1 MISPKLVEVGRHLNI
16 ELLTNT
22 QLIELDGEEG
32 NFTARVKEN
41 PRFVDLLKCTSCGEC
56 AKVCPVEVPS
66 EHNMGLAQRKA
77 IFKQYE
83 QAIPGAYG
91 ISKRSTAPCKATC
104 PAHVS
109 IQGFIA
115 LMNQGKHAEALKL
128 FKQEH
133 PFPGSCGRVCHHP
146 CELECTRG
154 DVDEPVAIQYLHR
167 YLAQLDLDGDEIFIP
182 EVAEKRDEKVAIV
195 GSGPAGLTTAY
206 YMAQKGYGVTIFEK
220 LPVKGGM
227 MTVGIPEYRLPKA
240 ELAKEIEVIENLG
253 VEIQTSVEFGKD
265 VTLQSL
271 KEDGYSALFMATGL
285 HGSRGLGVKGEDL
298 DGVIKG
304 VDLLRDAALGKAEK
318 LSGRVMVI
326 GGGNV
331 AVDVALTA
339 RRLGADDVT
348 MVCLEKRDEMPAWDY
363 EIEEALEEKVKIVN
377 SLGPLRFIGIDGK
390 VDEIEFQECT
400 SVFDENGRFNPQYD
414 DCKLTSYETDII
426 IVAIGQM
433 GELEFADKEGIALT
447 PPGGLEADPVTLQ
460 TPIDWVFAGGDAFY
474 GPKSVVDAIASGKT
488 AAESMHRFINGE
500 DLNEGREKS
509 WDFEKPD
516 ILNVPR
522 IERAKPSKISVDER
536 EGNFKE
542 VTLDLAREAIER
554 EAARCLSCGIC
565 SECYQCVDVCL
576 AEAIDHEQVAQIKEL
591 NVGSVILTTGA
602 TTYDPSGLDD
612 IYMYKR
618 SQNVMTSIEFE
629 RILSA
634 GGPTLGH
641 LVRPSDEKEPEK
653 IAFLQCIGSRD
664 TNKCGNGYCSSVCC
678 MYAIKDGVIA
688 KEHSEVELDVAIF
701 NMDMR
706 TFGKDYEKYYNRAA
720 DEEGVRFIKSRI
732 HSVIEEPGT
741 DNLILNYA
749 DEEGK
754 MCQEIF
760 DMVILS
766 VGLVIPEES
775 VELAKRIDI
784 DLDKY
789 NFVKTNVFN
798 PLQTS
803 RPGVYVSGSFQGPKD
818 IASSVTE
825 ASGAAAAAGIKLAGA
840 RHTQTKTVVMPEE
853 RDVLGE
859 EPRIG
864 VFICRCGINI
874 AGVIDVEAVE
884 EYTKTLPNVVY
895 TGENLFTC
903 SQDTQVSIKELID
916 EHQLNRVVVASCT
929 PKTHEGIFMDTLE
942 EAGLNKYLFE
952 MANIRN
958 QGSWMHFHEPEKATQ
973 KAKDLVR
980 MAVARVATLGPLHDK
995 RISVIDKALVIG
1007 GGIAG
1012 MTAAKGLADQGYE
1025 VTLVEKENI
1034 LGGLGNR
1041 LHHTIEGDDIKAYVK
1056 DLVGAIESHDKID
1069 VLKQSLIV
1077 GFGGYKGNFK
1087 TTVLVGPSMEERKI
1101 DHGAMIVATGA
1112 TEYQPKEFL
1121 YNESDAVVTQIE
1133 LTDMIEEKK
1142 AGDLDRVVMIQ
1153 CVGSRNEEN
1162 PNCSRICCQSAVKNA
1177 ISLKEQNADTDVFIL
1192 YRDMRMYSMLEE
1204 YYTKARNLGVI
1215 FSRFDPENQPE
1226 VAKGED
1232 GKMTVTFTDHVLGQK
1247 IEASADLVVLS
1258 AGVKAADTEELSTII
1273 KTNRNAEG
1281 FFMEAHVKLRPVEA
1295 PTEGIFICGTAH
1307 GPKLISETI
1316 AQAMAAASRATT
1328 FISQPYLTLSSV
1340 TAEVDQDHC
1349 ASCLV
1354 CVRSCPYD
1362 VPVINEMGV
1371 SYIDPALCQGC
1382 GVCAAECPAKTIKL
1396 NWYEDNQLLSKVESL
1411 LEGVI

>member
-1 MISPKLVEVGRHLNI
+1 M
-16 ELLTNT
+16 LTNT
-22 QLIELDGEEG
+22 DLIELDGEEG

-56 AKVCPVEVPS
+56 TKVCPVDVPS
-66 EHNMGLAQRKA
+66 EHNQGLAPRKA

-83 QAIPGAYG
+83 QAIPGGYG
-91 ISKRSTAPCKATC
+91 ISKRGTAPCKATC

-115 LMNQGKHAEALKL
+115 LMNQGKYAEALKL

-146 CELECTRG
+146 CEAACTRG
-154 DVDEPVAIQYLHR
+154 DADEPLAIQYLHR
-167 YLAQLDLDGDEIFIP
+167 YLAQLDFEGDDPYIP
-182 EVAEKRDEKVAIV
+182 EIAEKRDEKVAIV
-195 GSGPAGLTTAY
+195 GSGPAGLTCAY
-206 YMAQKGYGVTIFEK
+206 YMAQKGYSVTVFEK

-227 MTVGIPEYRLPKA
+227 MAVGIPEYRLPKA
-240 ELAKEIEVIENLG
+240 ELAKEIEVIEKMG
-253 VEIQTSVEFGKD
+253 VDIQTSIEFGMD
-265 VTLQSL
+265 ITLESL
-271 KEDGYSALFMATGL
+271 KKDGYSALFMATGL

-304 VDLLRDAALGKAEK
+304 VDLLRDAALGKAAK
-318 LSGRVMVI
+318 LTGKKVMVI

-339 RRLGADDVT
+339 RRLGANDVT

-363 EIEEALEEKVKIVN
+363 EIEEAIEEKVKIVN
-377 SLGPLRFIGIDGK
+377 SLGPLRFLGVDGK
-390 VDEIEFQECT
+390 FDEVEFQECT
-400 SVFDENGRFNPQYD
+400 SVFDENGRFRPQYD
-414 DCKLTSYETDII
+414 DCKLTSYEADTV

-433 GELEFADKEGIALT
+433 GLLDFADKEGIALT
-447 PPGGLEADPVTLQ
+447 PPGGLQADPVTLQ
-460 TPIDWVFAGGDAFY
+460 TPIDWVCAGGDAYY
-474 GPKSVVDAIASGKT
+474 GPKSVVDAVASGKT
-488 AAESMHRFINGE
+488 AAESMHRFINKE
-500 DLNEGREKS
+500 ELKLDREKS
-509 WDFEKPD
+509 WDFEKPE
-516 ILNVPR
+516 ILNVPKLSR
-522 IERAKPSKISVDER
+522 PKPVKISVDER

-542 VTLDLAREAIER
+542 VTLNLAKEIIDK

-565 SECYQCVDVCL
+565 SECYQCVDACL
-576 AEAIDHEQVAQIKEL
+576 AGAVNHDEQPKIRDL
-591 NVGSVILTTGA
+591 NVGSVIMTTGA
-602 TTYDPSGLDD
+602 TTFDPSGLDD

-618 SQNVMTSIEFE
+618 SRNVMTALEFE

-634 GGPTLGH
+634 GGPTMGH

-678 MYAIKDGVIA
+678 MYAIKDGMIA
-688 KEHSEVELDVAIF
+688 KEHSEIELDVAIF

-706 TFGKDYEKYYNRAA
+706 TFGKDYEKYYNRAR
-720 DEEGVRFIKSRI
+720 DQEGVRFVKSRI
-732 HSVIEEPGT
+732 HSVVEEPGT
-741 DNLILNYA
+741 DSLILNYA

-754 MCQEIF
+754 MQQEVF

-766 VGLVIPEES
+766 VGLVIPKES
-775 VELAKRIDI
+775 ADLARRIGVE
-784 DLDKY
+784 LDKY
-789 NFVKTNVFN
+789 NFVKTSTFD

-825 ASGAAAAAGIKLAGA
+825 ASGSAAAAGIKLAAA
-840 RHTQTKTVVMPEE
+840 RHTCTKTVAKPEE

-864 VFICRCGINI
+864 VFICKCGINI

-884 EYTKTLPNVVY
+884 NYTKTLPNVVY

-942 EAGLNKYLFE
+942 DAGLNKYLFE

-958 QGSWMHFHEPEKATQ
+958 QDSWMHFQEPEKATE

-980 MAVARVATLGPLHDK
+980 MAVARVSTLGPLHDK
-995 RISVIDKALVIG
+995 TITVIDKALVIG

-1012 MTAAKGLADQGYE
+1012 MTAAIGLADQGYE
-1025 VTLVEKENI
+1025 VTLVEKENQ

-1041 LHHTIEGDDIKAYVK
+1041 LHHTIQGDDIKAYLK
-1056 DLVGAIESHDKID
+1056 DLIEKVENHDKID
-1069 VLKQSLIV
+1069 ILKQALIV
-1077 GFGGYKGNFK
+1077 EFGGYKGNFK

-1101 DHGAMIVATGA
+1101 DHGALIVATGA
-1112 TEYQPKEFL
+1112 IEYQPTEFL
-1121 YNESDAVVTQIE
+1121 YNESESVVTQLE
-1133 LTDMIEEKK
+1133 LADMIEENKTR
-1142 AGDLDRVVMIQ
+1142 DLDRVIMIQ
-1153 CVGSRNEEN
+1153 CVGSRNQEN
-1162 PNCSRICCQSAVKNA
+1162 PNCSRICCQNAVKNA
-1177 ISLKEQNADTDVFIL
+1177 IALKEQNADTDVFIL

-1204 YYTKARNLGVI
+1204 FYTKARNLGVI
-1215 FSRFDPENQPE
+1215 FSRFDPENPPE
-1226 VAKGED
+1226 VAMGEN
-1232 GKMTVTFTDHVLGQK
+1232 GQMMVGFTDHVLGCK
-1247 IEASADLVVLS
+1247 VEASADLVVLS
-1258 AGVKAADTEELSTII
+1258 AGVKATDTEELATII
-1273 KTNRNAEG
+1273 KTNRDASG

-1307 GPKLISETI
+1307 GPKLITETI

-1328 FISQPYLTLSSV
+1328 FLAQEFLTLSAV
-1340 TAEVDQDHC
+1340 TAEVIQENC

-1354 CVRSCPYD
+1354 CVRSCPYH
-1362 VPVINEMGV
+1362 VPVINEFGV

-1382 GVCAAECPAKTIKL
+1382 GICASECPAKTIKL

>member
-1 MISPKLVEVGRHLNI
+1 M
-16 ELLTNT
+16 LTNT
-22 QLIELDGEEG
+22 ELLELEGEDG
-32 NFTARVKEN
+32 NFIARVKEN

-56 AKVCPVEVPS
+56 TAVCPVEIPS
-66 EHNMGLAQRKA
+66 EHNQGLALRKA

-83 QAIPGAYG
+83 QAIPGGYG

-146 CELECTRG
+146 CEAACTRG
-154 DVDEPVAIQYLHR
+154 DADEPVAIQYLHR
-167 YLAQLDLDGDEIFIP
+167 YLAQLDFDSDETFIP
-182 EVAEKRDEKVAIV
+182 EIADKRDEKIAIV
-195 GSGPAGLTTAY
+195 GSGPAGLTCAY
-206 YMAQKGYGVTIFEK
+206 YMAQKGYGATIFEK

-271 KEDGYSALFMATGL
+271 KKDGYSALFMATGL

-318 LSGRVMVI
+318 LIGKVMVI

-377 SLGPLRFIGIDGK
+377 SLGPLRFLGIDGK
-390 VDEIEFQECT
+390 VNEVEFQECI
-400 SVFDENGRFNPQYD
+400 SVFDENGRFSPQYD
-414 DCKLTSYETDII
+414 DCKLTSHEADIV

-433 GELEFADKEGIALT
+433 GEFDFADKQGIALT

-460 TPIDWVFAGGDAFY
+460 TPIDWVFAGGDAYY

-500 DLNEGREKS
+500 DLKKDREKS

-516 ILNVPR
+516 IDNVTK
-522 IERAKPSKISVDER
+522 IERAKPVKISVDER

-565 SECYQCVDVCL
+565 SECYQCVDACL
-576 AEAIDHEQVAQIKEL
+576 AGAINHEEQPKIRDL
-591 NVGSVILTTGA
+591 NVGSVIMTTGA
-602 TTYDPSGLDD
+602 TTFDPSGLDD

-618 SQNVMTSIEFE
+618 SQNVMTSLEFE

-634 GGPTLGH
+634 GGPTMGH

-653 IAFLQCIGSRD
+653 IAWLQCIGSRD

-678 MYAIKDGVIA
+678 MYAIKDAMIA
-688 KEHSEVELDVAIF
+688 KEHSELELDAAIF

-720 DEEGVRFIKSRI
+720 DQEGVRFVKSRI

-754 MCQEIF
+754 MQQEIF

-766 VGLVIPEES
+766 VGLVIPKES
-775 VELAKRIDI
+775 VDLANRIGVE
-784 DLDKY
+784 LDKY
-789 NFVKTNVFN
+789 NFVKTSTFN

-803 RPGVYVSGSFQGPKD
+803 RPGVYVSGTFQGPKD
-818 IASSVTE
+818 IPSSVTE

-840 RHTQTKTVVMPEE
+840 RHTCTKTVAKPEE

-864 VFICRCGINI
+864 VFICKCGINI
-874 AGVIDVEAVE
+874 AGVIDVEDVE
-884 EYTKTLPNVVY
+884 NYTKTLPNVVY
-895 TGENLFTC
+895 TGGNLFTC

-942 EAGLNKYLFE
+942 DAGLNKYLFE

-958 QGSWMHFHEPEKATQ
+958 QDSWMHFHEPEKATK
-973 KAKDLVR
+973 KAKDLIR

-995 RISVIDKALVIG
+995 TITVIDKALVIG

-1025 VTLVEKENI
+1025 VTLVEKEAQ

-1041 LHHTIEGDDIKAYVK
+1041 LYHTIEGDDIQAYVK
-1056 DLVGAIESHDKID
+1056 ELIETVENHDKID
-1069 VLKQSLIV
+1069 ILKQALIV

-1087 TTVLVGPSMEERKI
+1087 TTVLVGTSMEERKI

-1112 TEYQPKEFL
+1112 TEYQPTEFL
-1121 YNESDAVVTQIE
+1121 YNESEAVVTQLE
-1133 LTDMIEEKK
+1133 LADMIEENKTR
-1142 AGDLDRVVMIQ
+1142 DLDRVIMIQ

-1162 PNCSRICCQSAVKNA
+1162 PNCSRICCQNAVKNA
-1177 ISLKEQNADTDVFIL
+1177 IALKEQNADIDVFIL

-1204 YYTKARNLGVI
+1204 FYTKARNLGVI
-1215 FSRFDPENQPE
+1215 FSRFDPENPPE
-1226 VAKGED
+1226 VAKGEN
-1232 GKMTVTFTDHVLGQK
+1232 GGMAVTFRDHVLGQK
-1247 IEASADLVVLS
+1247 VEASADLVVLS
-1258 AGVKAADTEELSTII
+1258 AGVKAADTEELATII
-1273 KTNRNAEG
+1273 KTGRNAEG

-1307 GPKLISETI
+1307 GPKLITETI

-1328 FISQPYLTLSSV
+1328 FISQEFLTLSSV
-1340 TAEVDQDHC
+1340 TAEVEQENC
-1349 ASCLV
+1349 ASCLA
-1354 CVRSCPYD
+1354 CVRSCPYH
-1362 VPVINEMGV
+1362 VPVINEFGV

-1382 GVCAAECPAKTIKL
+1382 GICASECPAKTIKL
-1396 NWYEDNQLLSKVESL
+1396 NWYEDNQLLSKVEAL

>member
-1 MISPKLVEVGRHLNI
+1 M
-16 ELLTNT
+16 LTNT
-22 QLIELDGEEG
+22 ELLELEGEEG
-32 NFTARVKEN
+32 NFIARVKEN

-56 AKVCPVEVPS
+56 TAVCPVEIPS
-66 EHNMGLAQRKA
+66 EHNQGLAPRKA

-83 QAIPGAYG
+83 QAIPGGYG

-146 CELECTRG
+146 CEAACTRG
-154 DVDEPVAIQYLHR
+154 DADEPVAIQYLHR
-167 YLAQLDLDGDEIFIP
+167 YLAQLDFDSDEIFIP
-182 EVAEKRDEKVAIV
+182 EIADKRDEKIAIV
-195 GSGPAGLTTAY
+195 GSGPAGLTCAY
-206 YMAQKGYGVTIFEK
+206 YMAQKGYSVTIFEK

-240 ELAKEIEVIENLG
+240 ELAKEIQVIENLG
-253 VEIQTSVEFGKD
+253 VDIQTSVEFGKD

-271 KEDGYSALFMATGL
+271 KKDGYSALFMATGL

-318 LSGRVMVI
+318 LIGKVMVI

-377 SLGPLRFIGIDGK
+377 SLGPLRFLGIDGK
-390 VDEIEFQECT
+390 VNEVEFQECT
-400 SVFDENGRFNPQYD
+400 SVFDENGRFSPKYD
-414 DCKLTSYETDII
+414 DCKLTSHEADIV

-433 GELEFADKEGIALT
+433 GEFDFADKQGIALT

-460 TPIDWVFAGGDAFY
+460 TPIDWVFAGGDAYY

-488 AAESMHRFINGE
+488 AAQSMHRFINGQ
-500 DLNEGREKS
+500 DLKADREKS
-509 WDFEKPD
+509 WNFEKPEID
-516 ILNVPR
+516 NVTK
-522 IERAKPSKISVDER
+522 IERAKPVKISVDER

-565 SECYQCVDVCL
+565 SECYQCVDACL
-576 AEAIDHEQVAQIKEL
+576 AGAINHEEQPKIKDL

-602 TTYDPSGLDD
+602 TTFDPSGLDD

-618 SQNVMTSIEFE
+618 SQNVMTSLEFE

-634 GGPTLGH
+634 GGPTMGH

-653 IAFLQCIGSRD
+653 IAWLQCIGSRD

-678 MYAIKDGVIA
+678 MYAIKDAMIA
-688 KEHSEVELDVAIF
+688 KEHSELELDAAIF

-720 DEEGVRFIKSRI
+720 EQEGVRFVKSRI
-732 HSVIEEPGT
+732 HSVVEEPGT
-741 DNLILNYA
+741 DNLILNYV
-749 DEEGK
+749 DEDGSMQKEV
-754 MCQEIF
+754 F

-775 VELAKRIDI
+775 VVLANRIGV

-789 NFVKTNVFN
+789 NFVKTSTFN

-803 RPGVYVSGSFQGPKD
+803 RSGVYVSGSFQGPKD
-818 IASSVTE
+818 IPSSVTE
-825 ASGAAAAAGIKLAGA
+825 ASGAAAAAGIKLAAA
-840 RHTQTKTVVMPEE
+840 RHTCTKTIIKAEE

-864 VFICRCGINI
+864 VFICKCGINI

-884 EYTKTLPNVVY
+884 NYTKTLPNVVY
-895 TGENLFTC
+895 TGGNLFTC

-942 EAGLNKYLFE
+942 DAGLNKYLFE

-958 QGSWMHFHEPEKATQ
+958 QDSWMHFHEPEKATQ

-995 RISVIDKALVIG
+995 QISVIDKALIIG
-1007 GGIAG
+1007 GGVAG

-1025 VTLVEKENI
+1025 VTLVEKENS

-1041 LHHTIEGDDIKAYVK
+1041 LYHTIEGDDIRAYVK
-1056 DLVGAIESHDKID
+1056 DLIETVESHDKID
-1069 VLKQSLIV
+1069 ILKQSLIIE
-1077 GFGGYKGNFK
+1077 FGGYKGNFN
-1087 TTVLVGPSMEERKI
+1087 TTVLVGTSMEERKI

-1112 TEYQPKEFL
+1112 TEYQPTEFL
-1121 YNESDAVVTQIE
+1121 YNESESVVTQLE
-1133 LTDMIEEKK
+1133 LADMIEENKVR
-1142 AGDLDRVVMIQ
+1142 DLDRVIMIQ

-1162 PNCSRICCQSAVKNA
+1162 PNCSRICCQNAVKNA
-1177 ISLKEQNADTDVFIL
+1177 IALKEQNADIDVFIL

-1204 YYTKARNLGVI
+1204 FYTKARNLGVI
-1215 FSRFDPENQPE
+1215 FSRFDPEHPPE
-1226 VAKGED
+1226 VVKGEN
-1232 GKMTVTFTDHVLGQK
+1232 GGMAVTFRDHVLGQK
-1247 IEASADLVVLS
+1247 VEASADLVVLS
-1258 AGVKAADTEELSTII
+1258 AGVKAADTEELATII
-1273 KTNRNAEG
+1273 KTGRNAEG

-1307 GPKLISETI
+1307 GPKLITETI

-1328 FISQPYLTLSSV
+1328 FISQEFLTLSSV
-1340 TAEVDQDHC
+1340 TAEVEQENC
-1349 ASCLV
+1349 ASCLA
-1354 CVRSCPYD
+1354 CVRSCPYN
-1362 VPVINEMGV
+1362 VPVINEFGV

-1382 GVCAAECPAKTIKL
+1382 GICASECPAKTIKL
-1396 NWYEDNQLLSKVESL
+1396 NWYEDNQLLSKVEAL